1 MDLETRI
8 KLTEN
13 LLADLKMQRLKEIR
27 DSKRAEAA
35 GVDGL
40 AEAARSA
47 LEALKVTA
55 GDISPALAQRALD
68 GVLRDAGIQAPTP
81 DPFHNINKD

>member
-8 KLTEN
+8 KLTED
-13 LLADLKMQRLKEIR
+13 LLVDLKAQLVREKQEAR
-27 DSKRAEAA
+27 DAKRA

-40 AEAARSA
+40 ADAARSA

-55 GDISPALAQRALD
+55 GDISPALAKRALD

-81 DPFHNINKD
+81 DPFHTVNKD

>member
-8 KLTEN
+8 KLTEE
-13 LLADLKMQRLKEIR
+13 LLVSLKAELKEQDR
-27 DSKRAEAA
+27 QTARARAA
-35 GVDGL
+35 GVDDL
-40 AEAARSA
+40 ADAARSA
-47 LEALKVTA
+47 LEALKETA
-55 GDISPALAQRALD
+55 GGISPALAKRALD